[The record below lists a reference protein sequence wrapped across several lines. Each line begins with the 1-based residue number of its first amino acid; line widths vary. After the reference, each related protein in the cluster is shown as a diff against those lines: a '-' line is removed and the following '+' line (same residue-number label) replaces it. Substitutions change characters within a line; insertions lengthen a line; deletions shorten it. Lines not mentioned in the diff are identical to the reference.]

1 MRWCVRFVGDVGVLG
16 LTHHKTSEF
25 TFPHNHTHTQVGT
38 FDTGRRG
45 KQAALLL
52 VLLVL
57 LVLGLL
63 ASVGVYLIRAIVLGG
78 AKG

>member
-1 MRWCVRFVGDVGVLG
+1 MQ
-16 LTHHKTSEF
+16 
-25 TFPHNHTHTQVGT
+25 QVGT

-57 LVLGLL
+57 LVVGLL
-63 ASVGVYLIRAIVLGG
+63 ALVGVYLIRAIVLGG
-78 AKG
+78 VKG

>member
-1 MRWCVRFVGDVGVLG
+1 M
-16 LTHHKTSEF
+16 
-25 TFPHNHTHTQVGT
+25 GT

-57 LVLGLL
+57 VVVGLL

>member
-1 MRWCVRFVGDVGVLG
+1 MDFQVHIL
-16 LTHHKTSEF
+16 
-25 TFPHNHTHTQVGT
+25 PYTQVGT

-45 KQAALLL
+45 RQAALLL
-52 VLLVL
+52 VLVVL

-63 ASVGVYLIRAIVLGG
+63 ASVGVYLIRAVVLGG